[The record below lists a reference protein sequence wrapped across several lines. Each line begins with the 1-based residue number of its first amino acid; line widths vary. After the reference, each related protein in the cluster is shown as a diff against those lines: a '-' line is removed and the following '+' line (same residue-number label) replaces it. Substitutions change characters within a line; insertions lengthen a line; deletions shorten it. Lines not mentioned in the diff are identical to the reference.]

1 MVEQLYKLGSKKDAA
16 RLNSLVDVL
25 EGRERQ
31 WTAQQ
36 PRRCL
41 KGWGG
46 KKIWY
51 SPWYD

>member
-1 MVEQLYKLGSKKDAA
+1 MVEQLYKLGGKKEAA
-16 RLNSLVDVL
+16 KLNSLEDVL
-25 EGRERQ
+25 VGQ

-51 SPWYD
+51 SS